1 MKIRQNKSGLILTE
15 ALLAIA
21 MLSIGSL
28 VLASIIQT
36 SVRTTV
42 LSRNYLIAQNLATE
56 GMEAIKSVRDTN
68 WLLQPGDPDCWL
80 EMEPNSGVDIC
91 PLKMS
96 EGGNYRPEEEGGK
109 WYMTNWSGEELDLS
123 DTDPDIEYLLHE
135 DNGRYLYGTTSS
147 SEPTIFYRAINVIS
161 IADNAPADG
170 VDEYAVFEVVVE
182 WKEGQKVRSLKR
194 ELLLYNFL

>member
-1 MKIRQNKSGLILTE
+1 MKIIQNKSGLILVE

-56 GMEAIKSVRDTN
+56 GLEAIKSVRDTN

-80 EMEPNSGVDIC
+80 EMDPNSGVDIC
-91 PLKMS
+91 PFKMS
-96 EGGNYRPEEEGGK
+96 DGGNYRPEEDGGK
-109 WYMTNWSGEELDLS
+109 WKMTTVSGGGLDLS
-123 DTDPDIEYLLHE
+123 GITNNSEYQLFVNNSRYSYLH
-135 DNGRYLYGTTSS
+135 NPG
-147 SEPTIFYRAINVIS
+147 EPTIFYRGINVLS
-161 IADNAPADG
+161 IMDIAPADD